1 VTDDP
6 KDAPLDPPAGRRVR
20 LIDVANDA
28 GVSKGIASRVLNNTP
43 IPIRPQT
50 RDRVL
55 EAAQRLGYLP
65 HSTARSLRNSRT
77 GAIAFVV
84 PDLTNPVW
92 SSVIR
97 GALAEARDRELS
109 LMVIEDLPE
118 HESQNPIPNLALSG
132 QVDALVIASAHE
144 HHPMLPVLA
153 NYRVPHVFLMRIVK
167 GSGRNIAL
175 DHRRPT
181 QVALQYLTALG
192 HTRIGHITGPRGTS
206 SGDLRAEAF
215 TYHARRLRLESA
227 PVFTGAFSERGG
239 AAAATELFD
248 RHPEVTAVTVAL
260 LTQAVG
266 VLFTAWERGIKVPEQ
281 LAVLAHDDLDLADY
295 LQPPLTTVRIP
306 LELMGATAIES
317 VADQLAGQPP
327 SDRLVVTE
335 PELVIR
341 RST

>member
-1 VTDDP
+1 
-6 KDAPLDPPAGRRVR
+6 
-20 LIDVANDA
+20 LIDVANEA
-28 GVSKGIASRVLNNTP
+28 GVSKGIASRVLNDTP

-55 EAAQRLGYLP
+55 EAARRLGYLP

-92 SSVIR
+92 SRVIR
-97 GALAEARDRELS
+97 GALAEAREREFS

-118 HESQNPIPNLALSG
+118 HEGENPIPSLALSG
-132 QVDALVIASAHE
+132 QVDALVIASAHPT
-144 HHPMLPVLA
+144 HPMLPVLA
-153 NYRVPHVFLMRIVK
+153 NYRVPHVFLMRIVP
-167 GSGRNIAL
+167 GSGRNIVL

-181 QVALQYLTALG
+181 QVALQYLKGLG
-192 HTRIGHITGPRGTS
+192 HTKIGHITGPRGMS
-206 SGDLRAEAF
+206 SSDLRAEAF
-215 TYHARRLRLESA
+215 SYHARRLRLESA
-227 PVFTGAFSERGG
+227 PVVSGAFSERGG
-239 AAAATELFD
+239 AAAAAELLG

-260 LTQAVG
+260 LMQAVG
-266 VLFTAWERGIKVPEQ
+266 VLYTASELGVNVPGQ
-281 LAVLAHDDLDLADY
+281 LAVLAHDELDLAAY
-295 LQPPLTTVRIP
+295 LQPPLTTIKIP

-317 VADQLAGQPP
+317 LADQLAGQPP
-327 SDRLVVTE
+327 ADRLVVTE